1 MFPNRILVVT
11 DNPETSRWMSDSLGL
26 YGDVVDTVPD
36 GARAFQ
42 RVWEAGYDVIIAE
55 LGMRGVDGR
64 DLYMALQNT
73 WPELTRHMIF
83 LAAEPDS
90 AQERFVVR
98 TGAILLR
105 GTLNLPDLRD
115 AISAVRTDRALVRA
129 VSAIA

>member
-1 MFPNRILVVT
+1 MFSNRILVVT
-11 DNPETSRWMSDSLGL
+11 ENPETSRWMSDTLGL
-26 YGDVVDTVPD
+26 SGDVVDTVTD

-83 LAAEPDS
+83 LAADPTS

-105 GTLNLPDLRD
+105 GPLNLPDVRD
-115 AISAVRTDRALVRA
+115 AISAVRTDRTLVRA
-129 VSAIA
+129 ATAIA